1 MIILDLILA
10 NLCLYILY
18 RSNPA
23 HRMDSSIWLLL
34 AVSFASSAIS
44 AFFGKAP
51 ALTLEHYA
59 VALGVL
65 VKFISLFLP
74 KPIIKRI

>member
-1 MIILDLILA
+1 MMIDLILA

-23 HRMDSSIWLLL
+23 HRMGSAIWLLL

-44 AFFGKAP
+44 ALFGKVPNASI
-51 ALTLEHYA
+51 EHYA
-59 VALGVL
+59 VAAGVA
-65 VKFISLFLP
+65 VKFISLFLS
-74 KPIIKRI
+74 KPIVKRI